1 MDAEVLSLAQRI
13 ECTHD
18 DRSRY
23 PDAFSGGVNIK
34 LADGKELEHFEA
46 VNRGAEGQLLS
57 AEQVKAK
64 FLDNCALTIP
74 ADKAAQLWSA
84 MLYLDEMKDVAQ
96 LTALLRTQANRAA

>member
-1 MDAEVLSLAQRI
+1 MLSLAQRI
-13 ECTHD
+13 ACAHD
-18 DRSRY
+18 ERSRY
-23 PDAFSGGVNIK
+23 PDAFSGGVK
-34 LADGKELEHFEA
+34 LTLADGTELEHFEA

-74 ADKAAQLWSA
+74 ADKAEQLWSA
-84 MLYLDEMKDVAQ
+84 MMNLDEMKDVAE

>member
-1 MDAEVLSLAQRI
+1 MDPEVLSLAQCI
-13 ECTHD
+13 EYTHD

-23 PDAFSGGVNIK
+23 PNAFSGGVKII
-34 LADGKELEHFEA
+34 LTDGTELEHFEA

-74 ADKAAQLWSA
+74 ADIAEQLWSA
-84 MLYLDEMKDVAQ
+84 MLNLDEMTDVAE
-96 LTALLRTQANRAA
+96 LTALLRTQAKRAA